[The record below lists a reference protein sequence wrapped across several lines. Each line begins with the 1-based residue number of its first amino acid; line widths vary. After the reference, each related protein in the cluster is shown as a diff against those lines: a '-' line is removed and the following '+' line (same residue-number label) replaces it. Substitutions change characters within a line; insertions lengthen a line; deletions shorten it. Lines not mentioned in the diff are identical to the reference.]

1 MRTILLS
8 FSLLYMAQALAEH
21 PTIRLM
27 TQQQAP
33 YNMEDERG
41 RQSGLALDAVRC
53 AMQRM
58 GRTVQFQFVP
68 WVRAQNTV
76 KAGQADGF
84 FPASQNSE
92 RDSYATI
99 SATVAPQQWRWY
111 LLSSSQA
118 DPLDADFRSHY
129 KVGAYL
135 GSNMMQWLKQSGYMI
150 YAAPY
155 NHEQLLRMLLAGRVE
170 AVLASDLAMQEAIQ
184 KSGAENRIRST
195 LQQDKPMGLYFS
207 HQFLA
212 HESSDFLPAF
222 NRELASCR
230 KPSSAAGIA
239 PSGNAASRGG

>member
-1 MRTILLS
+1 M
-8 FSLLYMAQALAEH
+8 
-21 PTIRLM
+21 M

-33 YNMEDERG
+33 YNLEDRQG
-41 RQSGLALDAVRC
+41 RQSGLALEAVRC
-53 AMQRM
+53 ALQRM
-58 GRTVQFQFVP
+58 GRQAQFQFVP
-68 WVRAQNTV
+68 WLRAQNTV

-84 FPASQNSE
+84 FPASRNAE
-92 RDSYATI
+92 RDAYATL

-111 LLSSSQA
+111 QLSSSTA
-118 DPLDADFRSHY
+118 DPLDADFRNRSR
-129 KVGAYL
+129 VGAYL

-155 NHEQLLRMLLAGRVE
+155 NHDQLLRMLLAGRVE

-184 KSGAENRIRST
+184 KAGVDGRIRST

-212 HESSDFLPAF
+212 TQTSDFLPTF

-230 KPSSAAGIA
+230 KPLAAGGTQPA
-239 PSGNAASRGG
+239 GSGPAKGI